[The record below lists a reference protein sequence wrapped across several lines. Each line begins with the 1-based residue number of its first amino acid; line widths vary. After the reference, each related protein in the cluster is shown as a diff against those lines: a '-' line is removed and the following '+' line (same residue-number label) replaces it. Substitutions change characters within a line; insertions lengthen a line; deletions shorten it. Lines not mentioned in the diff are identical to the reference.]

1 MNAIRDEKE
10 AAIRFKVRWNWSK
23 EGHLETHK
31 QYPNPSIGRL
41 IALDEEQKIRF
52 EDLTYGN

>member
-1 MNAIRDEKE
+1 MKAITDEEE
-10 AAIRFKVRWNWSK
+10 APIRFKVRWNWNR

-31 QYPNPSIGRL
+31 QYSNPSIERL